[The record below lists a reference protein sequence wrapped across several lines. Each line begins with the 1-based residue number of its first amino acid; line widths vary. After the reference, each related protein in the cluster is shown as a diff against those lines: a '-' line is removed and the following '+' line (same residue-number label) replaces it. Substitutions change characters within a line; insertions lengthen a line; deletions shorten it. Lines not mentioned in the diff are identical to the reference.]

1 MEQLLNVLQ
10 GLIEKYQIAEEDVA
24 AVQEALSM
32 LENGGADEFGYEE
45 PAEEPAVEEKE
56 EC

>member
-1 MEQLLNVLQ
+1 MEMLLNVLND
-10 GLIEKYQIAEEDVA
+10 LIQKYKIAEEDVA

-45 PAEEPAVEEKE
+45 PVEEPVEE
-56 EC
+56 